1 MKLERKLNVF
11 GLLVYWS
18 ISPLVLDFIGLLAI
32 SAWMNMAKKLNV
44 SDDFFVCGEK
54 PEHECH
60 DQAFRKSLSKKR
72 RKAGKRE
79 GQKNK

>member
-1 MKLERKLNVF
+1 
-11 GLLVYWS
+11 
-18 ISPLVLDFIGLLAI
+18 
-32 SAWMNMAKKLNV
+32 MNMAKKLNV